1 MRVRMVH
8 LDDKNTDYFSL
19 HQIKDGTDSNRSE
32 LKRKAIFLKMLIAN
46 ELTDMQ
52 RICATAYWLEGEKQ
66 KDIASHLGLHKSTVS
81 RHIKAAKKKLQNVAQ
96 YYD

>member
-1 MRVRMVH
+1 MKLLNFPHGMKKRTLGAILTTCKCPAAFCFRV
-8 LDDKNTDYFSL
+8 
-19 HQIKDGTDSNRSE
+19 
-32 LKRKAIFLKMLIAN
+32 FLKMLIAN